1 MYNSPY
7 NIGYNS
13 QVSIDRINS
22 QMAELERMKQQL
34 QQPQQ
39 PANINQTFQ
48 IAPTNQN
55 LIKYAASIEEVQRE
69 MVMGDT
75 PYFSKDMS
83 VVWIK
88 NAKGEIKVYELSEIV
103 EKDEKDLLIRSL
115 QIQVDEL
122 RKEMKENAR
131 TIDADVNEPDE
142 SEKSTNVSI
151 SRTGS
156 KKSK

>member
-7 NIGYNS
+7 NIGYNP

>member
-7 NIGYNS
+7 NIGYNP

-88 NAKGEIKVYELSEIV
+88 NAKGEIKVYELSEII